1 MFVSDMSTFVCIGT
15 CHRVCQCGCIFICFL
30 VLISVL
36 TGIYRHVCF
45 VSIVVCVSMFVSIVV
60 YVSVFV
66 SVVVCV
72 SELVWLYV
80 MACLCGSEFVGVV
93 V

>member
-15 CHRVCQCGCIFICFL
+15 CHRVCQCGCILICFL

-45 VSIVVCVSMFVSIVV
+45 VSIVVC
-60 YVSVFV
+60 VSVFV